1 LPGATGF
8 DSFTYF
14 VGDGIVADSARVTIE
29 IKPNSQPVLV
39 DDTFTVSINSTN
51 NLLDVLANDSDPDG
65 DTLTITSLTEP
76 AHGQVT
82 LEAGNSVLYTPD
94 PAYSGTDTF
103 YYTVVDGWTGVRSA
117 RVTVHVSRPNSPPVL
132 VDDTFTVSINSTN
145 NLLDVL
151 ANDSDPDGDTLTITS
166 LTEAAHGQVFLEV
179 NNRLRYTPDLRFSG
193 VDTFYYT
200 VDDGWTGVSTASVTV
215 NVVMPH
221 SVYLPLILTP

>member
-1 LPGATGF
+1 MPGATGF

-29 IKPNSQPVLV
+29 IKPNSQ
-39 DDTFTVSINSTN
+39 
-51 NLLDVLANDSDPDG
+51 
-65 DTLTITSLTEP
+65 
-76 AHGQVT
+76 
-82 LEAGNSVLYTPD
+82 
-94 PAYSGTDTF
+94 
-103 YYTVVDGWTGVRSA
+103 
-117 RVTVHVSRPNSPPVL
+117 PVL